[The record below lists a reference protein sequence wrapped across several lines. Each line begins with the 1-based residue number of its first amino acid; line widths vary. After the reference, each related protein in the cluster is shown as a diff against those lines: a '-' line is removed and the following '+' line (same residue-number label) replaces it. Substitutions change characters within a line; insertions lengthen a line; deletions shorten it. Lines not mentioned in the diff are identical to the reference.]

1 MPTYLEV
8 WEIFLDP
15 EIQVAQIVGWK
26 NGDAKSSEVAVTG
39 DCFAEFS
46 LRSKIAASQVQNPLN
61 AHSPSFFFFFIFLL
75 SLQEPHGSA
84 TCSWNPLERPTC
96 CWRVNPLDVFGGQ

>member
-61 AHSPSFFFFFIFLL
+61 AHSPSFFFFFHLSSFTLRAPWLSNLFL
-75 SLQEPHGSA
+75 EPPGETYMLLACEPS
-84 TCSWNPLERPTC
+84 
-96 CWRVNPLDVFGGQ
+96 